1 MFHFFAVALL
11 LSLPIFLLTR
21 RYLRGKLRNPA
32 TRSPRP
38 AFNPQSAGAISCFAN
53 PFSFEWSLAAYE
65 ELIDAACAD
74 ARRSHVALIIPA
86 LDQIAGAERQVM
98 LLARGLRSRGWR
110 VSVVVLSGDGG
121 LAAAELQEAGIAFT
135 SLQMRKGLVDP
146 RGWTRFIGWLW
157 REKPDVVHAHL
168 AHAAWLAR
176 WSRLFAKI
184 PVLIDTLHSSSTG
197 TAGRRLGYRL
207 SRSLADQ
214 VTAVSRAVADSHLAA
229 KMVNRKSLVVVHNA
243 VDVEEWRPNEEVRA
257 AIRRELG
264 LDNQFLWLAAGR
276 LEMVKD
282 YPTLLKAMVNLP
294 RSARLV
300 IAGQGSLL
308 GNLAHLSSRL
318 GLGGRVRFL
327 GHAPNLRRWMQAADG
342 LVLTSRW
349 EGLPMV
355 LLEAGACAL
364 PVIATDVPGSREVVV
379 DNQTGTLVPP
389 ANPDELAWAMTA
401 MMRMSAEQR
410 RAMGVRARKRIVEE
424 FSVPRVF
431 DRWEELYAGLLRQ
444 RSSQGLARRAA
455 SR

>member
-1 MFHFFAVALL
+1 
-11 LSLPIFLLTR
+11 
-21 RYLRGKLRNPA
+21 
-32 TRSPRP
+32 
-38 AFNPQSAGAISCFAN
+38 
-53 PFSFEWSLAAYE
+53 
-65 ELIDAACAD
+65 
-74 ARRSHVALIIPA
+74 
-86 LDQIAGAERQVM
+86 M

-229 KMVNRKSLVVVHNA
+229 KMVNRKSLAVVHNA

-364 PVIATDVPGSREVVV
+364 PVIATDVPGSCEVVV